1 MSAASTTQSPANSTP
16 FVAKLR
22 LTVREAIRPALVSL
36 GVALTVFAVL
46 NAPLL
51 ISNLLYY
58 GNRLGITGSSSNGSG
73 SAVQASAP
81 IASSP
86 TLIIAKLKIRVP
98 IIFDQSGDN
107 TTIETELKN
116 GVVQYAGTAL
126 PGQPGNVAIFGHSS
140 NNIFSGGKYKFIF
153 TLLDKLRPGD
163 IAEIDFQGAR
173 YLYRVASSQVVPPTD
188 SSVLAP
194 SATPTLTL
202 ITCSPVGTDLNR
214 LIVRAEQISPT
225 PTANAQAP
233 ITPNGAPAQTLPI
246 PQPAILPG
254 N

>member
-1 MSAASTTQSPANSTP
+1 MSAASTTQSPASSTP
-16 FVAKLR
+16 LAAKLR
-22 LTVREAIRPALVSL
+22 LAAREAIRPALVSL
-36 GVALTVFAVL
+36 GVTLAVFAIL

-58 GNRLGITGSSSNGSG
+58 GNRLGITGSAHAGNTSV
-73 SAVQASAP
+73 VQASAP

-86 TLIIAKLKIRVP
+86 TLIIAKLNVRVP

-107 TTIETELKN
+107 ATIENELKN

-126 PGQPGNVAIFGHSS
+126 PGQPSNVAIFGHSS

-163 IAEIDFQGAR
+163 IAEIDFQATR
-173 YLYRVASSQVVPPTD
+173 YLYRVAISQVVPPTD

-214 LIVRAEQISPT
+214 LVVRAEQISPT
-225 PTANAQAP
+225 PAASENAPSQA
-233 ITPNGAPAQTLPI
+233 APAQTSPS

-254 N
+254 D